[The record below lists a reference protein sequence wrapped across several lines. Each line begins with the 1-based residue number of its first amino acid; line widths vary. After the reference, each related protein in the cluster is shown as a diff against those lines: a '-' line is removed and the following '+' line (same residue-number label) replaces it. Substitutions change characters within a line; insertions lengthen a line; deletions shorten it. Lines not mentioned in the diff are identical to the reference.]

1 MADNLENFFK
11 KHLSDET
18 SGEDNWN
25 VPSDGVWENVLPEIQ
40 KERGLF
46 VSWKNIMLLAAG
58 LILVALLALFLLW
71 NRNSNDN
78 LTVEEIENPVQL
90 TTNQNDQ
97 QIKTTDNDNLPKPLD
112 ETSNIEEN
120 KKSKSLINST
130 DDSIKKETNTSISK
144 NTKSNNIDKP
154 VYAEVI
160 EPSKKETTGQNDN
173 SYKSQ
178 GTFIDEETIAFSD
191 DKMNVSDYTINKLEK
206 AGSDVTI
213 DSLVSVYAHEKSD
226 EEMDRLMP
234 PTLTQIKDPIL
245 YNDKGKIGIGAFF
258 TPTITSTYLKGD
270 MINGIENTSPMY
282 LYSSNYGLELKYHFS
297 NKLALVFGIGKSEIK
312 SWSKSNV
319 DFNYNSSSEEIMPS
333 GDKSNTSDIPMPTP
347 FGDVSTSITYH
358 FPGSAFLPD
367 GEVMQ
372 SVMETH
378 QRIQYLSIP
387 LGVEYKL
394 MGKNRIN
401 WIAEGGFRFNK
412 SVIDGSNFTSRIL
425 HEGQDMEV
433 VSEQQ
438 TGDPDFKDIYFNY
451 YIGTGLNYRLR
462 KNLQFNTSLRYL
474 GNIDDVNLQNN
485 MSTNVHEFNLK
496 VSILYLF

>member
-160 EPSKKETTGQNDN
+160 EPSKKETPGQNDN

-258 TPTITSTYLKGD
+258 TPTIT
-270 MINGIENTSPMY
+270 
-282 LYSSNYGLELKYHFS
+282 
-297 NKLALVFGIGKSEIK
+297 
-312 SWSKSNV
+312 
-319 DFNYNSSSEEIMPS
+319 
-333 GDKSNTSDIPMPTP
+333 
-347 FGDVSTSITYH
+347 
-358 FPGSAFLPD
+358 
-367 GEVMQ
+367 
-372 SVMETH
+372 
-378 QRIQYLSIP
+378 
-387 LGVEYKL
+387 
-394 MGKNRIN
+394 
-401 WIAEGGFRFNK
+401 
-412 SVIDGSNFTSRIL
+412 
-425 HEGQDMEV
+425 
-433 VSEQQ
+433 
-438 TGDPDFKDIYFNY
+438 
-451 YIGTGLNYRLR
+451 
-462 KNLQFNTSLRYL
+462 
-474 GNIDDVNLQNN
+474 
-485 MSTNVHEFNLK
+485 
-496 VSILYLF
+496 